1 MGRGG
6 GWGEG
11 GGRERATGGSMQQSS
26 AREVGRE
33 AANEWA
39 RDAYRDQRTKICL
52 HFHTETNDAS
62 ASALISSVVL
72 NGFISFCLIR
82 HVFDQKY
89 VKGRKKK
96 TLCLIKRT
104 ISIQCARA
112 VVHRATPT
120 RGIRAAGKLDPQTA
134 VSQKANSG

>member
-1 MGRGG
+1 MGG
-6 GWGEG
+6 G

-52 HFHTETNDAS
+52 HFHTETNDGRAS
-62 ASALISSVVL
+62 AFISSVVP
-72 NGFISFCLIR
+72 NGFISFCLTR

-89 VKGRKKK
+89 VKGRKKNV
-96 TLCLIKRT
+96 CLIKRT
-104 ISIQCARA
+104 ISIQCVR
-112 VVHRATPT
+112 VLLSSTQRQQEESDLRESWTH
-120 RGIRAAGKLDPQTA
+120 KLQRPRKQTA
-134 VSQKANSG
+134 D